1 VGTVTVAKSNI
12 YLVIAPSQ
20 YILAATFMRFQE
32 YHESPKFKG
41 RIFTVEEY
49 MDWYAKTYGNFTYFE
64 DWHGFN
70 IPTHAFDPFL
80 SQKFNPLTKKEL
92 ILIDKLHEA
101 SFDLLNGYVIGLT
114 DKDVYRGST
123 LEHEYVHGLLATDE
137 RFRDEMSAII
147 ARYHWAPIGKI
158 LEEMGYDKSVWL
170 DEAIAYFL
178 TGPTKEFKP
187 VVDEYREMRFA
198 LGRTFKHVCGY
209 SILGARST
217 QYILDRVHVIKL

>member
-32 YHESPKFKG
+32 YHESPEFKG

-70 IPTHAFDPFL
+70 IPAHAFDPFL
-80 SQKFNPLTKKEL
+80 SQKFSPLTKKEL

-114 DKDVYRGST
+114 DRDVYRGST

-137 RFRDEMSAII
+137 HFRNEMSAVI

-170 DEAIAYFL
+170 DEAIAYFV
-178 TGPTKEFKP
+178 TGLTKEFKP
-187 VVDEYREMRFA
+187 VADEYREMRFM